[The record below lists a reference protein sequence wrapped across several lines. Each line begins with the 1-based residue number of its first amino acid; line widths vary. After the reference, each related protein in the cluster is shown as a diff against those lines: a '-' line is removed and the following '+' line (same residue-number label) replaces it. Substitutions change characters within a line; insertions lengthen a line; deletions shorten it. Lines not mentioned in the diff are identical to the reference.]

1 MTLDLATR
9 QQIALRIRRALPQVR
24 QVLLF
29 GSQARG
35 DATPDSDIDLLLIV
49 PDGEDR
55 IAAAVDAR
63 RSLIGMG
70 LGFDV
75 LVLQDAEWQQLR
87 SSPAWF
93 HRQITHDA
101 VRMDDAA

>member
-9 QQIALRIRRALPQVR
+9 RQIALRVREAVPQVR

-35 DATPDSDIDLLLIV
+35 DASPDSDIDLLLVV
-49 PDGEDR
+49 PDGADR
-55 IAAAVDAR
+55 IATAVAAR
-63 RSLIGMG
+63 RSLIGIG

-75 LVLQDAEWQQLR
+75 LVLQGEEWEQMR

-93 HRQITHDA
+93 HRQITQDA